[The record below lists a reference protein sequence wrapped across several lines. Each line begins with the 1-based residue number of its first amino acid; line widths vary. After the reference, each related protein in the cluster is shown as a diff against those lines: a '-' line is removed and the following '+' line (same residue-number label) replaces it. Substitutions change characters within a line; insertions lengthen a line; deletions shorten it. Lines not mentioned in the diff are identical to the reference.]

1 MKWNVLWNTILTQW
15 VWTEVETAWNSK
27 SWWILAL
34 GHSHYALCFSDAG
47 HSCGQRKE
55 MSPAMDWTEL
65 VVLAVNVHSPLWGL
79 LSLRWSA
86 EVMDVE
92 LQYYSTHFK
101 HHWVILKYLNYL
113 KYSRVKRQKMYCA
126 EYVFNFPTSSASCGL
141 RSYHVESAEHTSF
154 SFFKFLKLFWVRS
167 AQFIYENPKQI
178 WYVQLLINM

>member
-1 MKWNVLWNTILTQW
+1 MKALFQTQVHTSKPQTKCANCQRQLVLWYPHQISHLTFYGNRIMKWNVLWNTILTQW

-92 LQYYSTHFK
+92 LQYYT
-101 HHWVILKYLNYL
+101 VPI
-113 KYSRVKRQKMYCA
+113 
-126 EYVFNFPTSSASCGL
+126 
-141 RSYHVESAEHTSF
+141 
-154 SFFKFLKLFWVRS
+154 
-167 AQFIYENPKQI
+167 
-178 WYVQLLINM
+178 INTIG